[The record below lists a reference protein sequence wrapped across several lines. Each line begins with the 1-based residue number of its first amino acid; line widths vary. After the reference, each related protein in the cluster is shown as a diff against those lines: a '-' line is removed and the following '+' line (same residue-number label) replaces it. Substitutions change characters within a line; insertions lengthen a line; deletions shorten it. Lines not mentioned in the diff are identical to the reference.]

1 MSVRKI
7 SVAVG
12 VLFIVQMISAM
23 IGTMLTKGF
32 LDGNSD
38 KAALNTGVLLMV
50 VSGLAVVG
58 IGLLAY
64 RVLKPF
70 NQKLAVWYPIMRVVE
85 CLVSVGCGVYLL
97 ANLHEVPNALVWV
110 YVPTAIGGVIFTY
123 LLLTSGIVPKFVAW
137 TGLVG
142 YALFGAGTVLH
153 LAGLVDINAGSGQA
167 FLAIGGVFELLL
179 LPAWLLIKG
188 FKVSKTMA
196 PALVA

>member
-32 LDGNSD
+32 LDGTAD
-38 KAALNTGVLLMV
+38 KGALGLGVTMMV

-64 RVLKPF
+64 RVLKSY
-70 NQKLAVWYPIMRVVE
+70 NQKLAIWYPIMRVAE
-85 CLVSVGCGVYLL
+85 CLVSVGCGLYLL

-110 YVPTAIGGVIFTY
+110 YVPTAIGGLIFTG
-123 LLLTSGIVPKFVAW
+123 LLLTSGIVPKVVAW
-137 TGLVG
+137 TGIVG

-153 LAGLVDINAGSGQA
+153 LAGVVDINAGSGQA
-167 FLAIGGVFELLL
+167 FLAIGGVFELIL

-188 FKVSKTMA
+188 FKASKVVAPMA
-196 PALVA
+196 VA